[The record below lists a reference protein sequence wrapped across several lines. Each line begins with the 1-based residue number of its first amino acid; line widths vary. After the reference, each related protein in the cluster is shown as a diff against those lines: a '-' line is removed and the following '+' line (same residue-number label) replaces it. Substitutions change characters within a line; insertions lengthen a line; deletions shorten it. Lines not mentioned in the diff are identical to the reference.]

1 MSITELATLLAG
13 FVGSAL
19 ALVRFSFNQH
29 KAMAE
34 RFVTF
39 LESALRR
46 QEEVNE
52 GFRSAI
58 QELTE
63 NVRENSALLARLAER
78 G

>member
-1 MSITELATLLAG
+1 MNMAELAMLLAG

-19 ALVRFSFNQH
+19 ALVRFSFHQH

-39 LESALRR
+39 LEKSLQR

-63 NVRENSALLARLAER
+63 NVRENSALLARLSER
-78 G
+78 S